1 MNYNEKMEK
10 LEDLMSEIRNYY
22 GELVPQLF
30 YFCDASFEYYTEE
43 DLDDDI
49 KTCEEYII
57 GLEARETFK

>member
-22 GELVPQLF
+22 GELVPPL
-30 YFCDASFEYYTEE
+30 YYYCGDTFEHYTEE
-43 DLDDDI
+43 DLDNDI